1 MKCRRNLLS
10 NQWKLRFWEKQNGWL
25 KDWRFDASQCKWLN
39 PAVQTRECG
48 TLWGACAVKSAERP
62 PFPCKGNQ
70 SKRMLT
76 IAIKSSY
83 FTVIFFRHFDVVE
96 GTRKRSKERWRFL
109 PYSSGNLSV
118 TYCADLLQR
127 FPAWVDQ
134 RQLTPFIQKKKMI
147 NTLIA
152 NWRDGGTDCTGHF
165 WSPQ

>member
-1 MKCRRNLLS
+1 
-10 NQWKLRFWEKQNGWL
+10 
-25 KDWRFDASQCKWLN
+25 
-39 PAVQTRECG
+39 
-48 TLWGACAVKSAERP
+48 
-62 PFPCKGNQ
+62 
-70 SKRMLT
+70 MLT
-76 IAIKSSY
+76 VAIKSSY

-152 NWRDGGTDCTGHF
+152 N
-165 WSPQ
+165 